1 MFETLGF
8 QELIIILVIAVV
20 VFGPKKMPEIGRGL
34 GESIR
39 NFKKGMAEGA
49 AAENNSVVEQ
59 KTPTSL

>member
-1 MFETLGF
+1 MFQTLGF

-39 NFKKGMAEGA
+39 NFKKGMAE
-49 AAENNSVVEQ
+49 AESDEKKDKQ
-59 KTPTSL
+59 

>member
-1 MFETLGF
+1 MFQTLGF

-20 VFGPKKMPEIGRGL
+20 IFGPKKMPEIGRGL

-49 AAENNSVVEQ
+49 DGQEKKS
-59 KTPTSL
+59 KP